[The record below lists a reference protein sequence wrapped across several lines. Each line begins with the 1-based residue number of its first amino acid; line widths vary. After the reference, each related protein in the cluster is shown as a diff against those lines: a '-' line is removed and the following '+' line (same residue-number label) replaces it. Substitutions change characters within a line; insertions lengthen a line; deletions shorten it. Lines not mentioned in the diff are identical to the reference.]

1 MSRPRIFLSRSE
13 PEECDCSCWP
23 ARRAMVELLESEGCE
38 PVVVDKQTL
47 VAGQEWM
54 QAITDGMASAHGL
67 LLILSVHALASP
79 HVQNE
84 LAMAEFRHRSGE
96 FPIMIVTLPEVSREE
111 LENGRLGSL
120 SPTRRQLVAWSTGA
134 DPDEVRREL
143 APQLELLRAG
153 MNGARVHQHIAHR
166 LESVDDH
173 RLRQAAEHLRL
184 PPAPLPALLRH
195 RLAEG
200 LLAERPSV
208 RESDPLRGALVRL
221 LPLPAAEPSRE
232 VIELSLVHARIPAS
246 AAERINTIVR
256 WEEPR
261 YAVLVASAPET
272 ARRYVHRASEDP
284 LPWEHFVVPVT
295 AATGPMTGLLE
306 GVEQEL
312 RERGLDDEESLREHQ
327 EDFGPVVA
335 IVPHLPDP
343 GLVARLTARFP
354 VGLLFLFVVGDDF
367 HGGAGADAGADRVL
381 AGLSR
386 EGEEELNRT
395 IRSFIRRYVPRAPQ
409 QPV

>member
-13 PEECDCSCWP
+13 PEDCGCSCWP

-67 LLILSVHALASP
+67 LLILSAHALASP

-84 LAMAEFRHRSGE
+84 LAMAEFRHRSGS
-96 FPIMIVTLPEVSREE
+96 FPIMVVTLPEVSREE

-120 SPTRRQLVAWSTGA
+120 SPTRRQLVAWNTGT
-134 DPDEVRREL
+134 DPEEVRREL
-143 APQLELLRAG
+143 GPQLELLRAG
-153 MNGARVHQHIAHR
+153 MTGARVHQHVAHR
-166 LESVDDH
+166 LEDVDDH
-173 RLRQAAEHLRL
+173 RLRQAADHLEL

-208 RESDPLRGALVRL
+208 QESDPLRGALVRL

-232 VIELSLVHARIPAS
+232 VIELSLIHARIPAA
-246 AAERINTIVR
+246 AAEQINRIVR
-256 WEEPR
+256 LAELR
-261 YAVLVASAPET
+261 FAVLVAAGTET

-295 AATGPMTGLLE
+295 AATGPMASLVD
-306 GVEQEL
+306 GVEEEL
-312 RERGLDDEESLREHQ
+312 RERGLDDEAALREHEQ
-327 EDFGPVVA
+327 DFGPVVA

-343 GLVARLTARFP
+343 GLVAQLTTRFP
-354 VGLLFLFVVGDDF
+354 VGLLFLFVVPDDC
-367 HGGAGADAGADRVL
+367 HGGIEEERLL

-386 EGEEELNRT
+386 EGEEEMNRT
-395 IRSFIRRYVPRAPQ
+395 IRSFIRRYTPRAPQ

>member
-13 PEECDCSCWP
+13 PEDCDCSCWP
-23 ARRAMVELLESEGCE
+23 ARRAMVGLLEAEGCE

-67 LLILSVHALASP
+67 LLILSAHALASP

-84 LAMAEFRHRSGE
+84 LAMAELRHRSGD
-96 FPIMIVTLPEVSREE
+96 FPIMIVTLPEVSRDE

-120 SPTRRQLVAWSTGA
+120 SPTRRQLVAWNTGT
-134 DPDEVRREL
+134 DEEEVRREL
-143 APQLELLRAG
+143 GPQLELLRAG
-153 MNGARVHQHIAHR
+153 MNGARVQQYVAHR

-184 PPAPLPALLRH
+184 PPAPLPGLLRQ

-200 LLAERPSV
+200 LLTERPSV
-208 RESDPLRGALVRL
+208 READPLRGALVRL
-221 LPLPAAEPSRE
+221 LPLPGAEPSRE
-232 VIELSLVHARIPAS
+232 VIELSLIHARIPAA
-246 AAERINTIVR
+246 AAERINTIVH

-261 YAVLVASAPET
+261 FAVLVAAGTET

-295 AATGPMTGLLE
+295 AATGPMTSLVE
-306 GVEQEL
+306 GVEEEL
-312 RERGLDDEESLREHQ
+312 RERGLDDDESLREHE
-327 EDFGPVVA
+327 EDFGPVVV

-343 GLVARLTARFP
+343 GLVTRLTARFP
-354 VGLLFLFVVGDDF
+354 VGLLFLFVVDEGL
-367 HGGAGADAGADRVL
+367 HEGVGTDRVL

-395 IRSFIRRYVPRAPQ
+395 IRSFIRRYAPRAPQ